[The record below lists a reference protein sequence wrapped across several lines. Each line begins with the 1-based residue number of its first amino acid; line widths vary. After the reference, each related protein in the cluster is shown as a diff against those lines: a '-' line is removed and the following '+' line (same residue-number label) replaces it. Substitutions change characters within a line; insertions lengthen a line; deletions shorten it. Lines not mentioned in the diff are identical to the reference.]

1 MMSTLHPLQQISFN
15 TAHQAHVI
23 EASAGTGKTWTI
35 ERLFIKALLEGTQA
49 DNVRLPL
56 AIENILVVTFTND
69 ATDELKSRIS
79 EQIQVTMTQ
88 MIYLRNNPD
97 IRSALSNDAFS
108 EYLMS
113 RLQQNE
119 FDKDIMILNRAVQNF
134 DQAAIYT
141 IHGFCNKILHDYQF
155 DCGVNADFELV
166 ASKTELINTL
176 VEDFIRRS
184 IITELKFAPDVDV
197 IMANLAAMFLDN
209 RGEDI
214 SLPEAIAAKLPK
226 DLFIVAKDGYRIKYN
241 LSGVEPNFAML
252 TNRELIKNS
261 DEFRLAKAQFLSAVI
276 NYLVINFPDLP
287 ANNFQVSYDE
297 LIQRVTD
304 TVRNN
309 SNLADKLYISFPLA
323 FVDEFQDTD
332 ALQWQIFSSIY
343 HLETNVRGH
352 LVVVGDPKQAI
363 YRFRGADVDT
373 YLDAKKQIGS
383 SLILEHNFRSHPNI
397 MNFVNQLFSLDNQ
410 RIDDVSLSFL
420 GAGIGYHPVIAAAN
434 NSELVLPTASELKSS
449 VAKRGVDANFY
460 DAEVQLVAVCGA
472 TKDLRQQKLL
482 ISMTFEILALLNE
495 NPELSGKIAILVT
508 KNREASEIVSF
519 LSRYGIR
526 ASELKLGSIY
536 ASTTAH
542 DLLLLFRSLLD
553 LSDRRSFIKAL
564 SSGLFNVPLHLLQ
577 LNMEAN
583 NQTLMLWQQ
592 RFFSYKQIWEA
603 QGIISMIYAF
613 LKDIELD
620 SQSGLDKEISRRTI
634 ANLWQLGELL
644 NREGELLKNNFELVF
659 WFDKRIKSVRQ
670 NVITELD
677 GSSEEL
683 IRLDNDDEQIIITT
697 QHKSKGLEYEVLFCP
712 YFKSGIQLDGTYD
725 FNYRRPFFSSYRD
738 GDKINP
744 TMVMD
749 SDVGHK
755 IVSNDNKEA
764 HRLNY
769 VALTR
774 AKSRIYIYLKQPTIT
789 KSTGKYNSLQR
800 PDKLV
805 ELFGYIAEDPL
816 DTSHPLFNYP
826 HFFCDNP
833 SLAIKNNVNLPGVSV
848 YNRDEL
854 SEKELDKLRLN
865 NADNKID
872 FLPLSLFAANIDLSP
887 RYSRQSYTALTRHD
901 STTQMVADYYVA
913 EPGEL
918 AKEITYRYS
927 VLNDKELSGAS
938 FGVLFHELCEN
949 YPLSDASFSTIL
961 HEHNV
966 VNEIYHKE
974 LKSMLEEVFNYPL
987 MDRLTLN
994 ALRSSS
1000 QHELEFN
1007 LLITNPVSFK
1017 NDLAILIA
1025 DYFGASHPFTEAVK
1039 SLDKINAGFL
1049 NGFIDLFFMYDNK
1062 YWVLDY
1068 KTNKLTVYPSAT
1080 NHEASENVLI
1090 ESMAD
1095 HHYYLQYLLYLVA
1108 IKRYLEQFFAIPDA
1122 SAMLGGAIYFYVR
1135 AVYQENQETYAG
1147 VYIDVNCQ
1155 NLIRDLD
1162 ALLKGNPDG

>member
-1 MMSTLHPLQQISFN
+1 MSKLHPLQQIGFN
-15 TAHQAHVI
+15 TAHRAYVI

-35 ERLFIKALLEGTQA
+35 ERLFIKALLEGTQV
-49 DNVRLPL
+49 DNASLPL
-56 AIENILVVTFTND
+56 AVENILVVTFTND

-79 EQIQVTMTQ
+79 EQIQATMTQ
-88 MIYLRNNPD
+88 MIYLHNN
-97 IRSALSNDAFS
+97 SGSNSTLTNDAFS
-108 EYLMS
+108 EYLVN

-119 FDKDIMILNRAVQNF
+119 FDKDITILNRAVQNF

-176 VEDFIRRS
+176 VEDFIRKH
-184 IITELKFAPDVDV
+184 IITELKFAAHIDI
-197 IMANLAAMFLDN
+197 IMANLAAMFIDN
-209 RGEDI
+209 RGGDL

-226 DLFIVAKDGYRIKYN
+226 DLFTIVGDGYQIKYN
-241 LSGVEPNFAML
+241 LSGVEPDFNAL
-252 TNRELIKNS
+252 TNRELMKNS
-261 DEFRLAKAQFLSAVI
+261 DEFRLAKAQFLAAVI
-276 NYLVINFPDLP
+276 NYLLATFPALP
-287 ANNFQVSYDE
+287 ANDFQISYDE

-304 TVRNN
+304 AVKNN
-309 SNLADKLYISFPLA
+309 ANLADKLYMSFPLA

-343 HLETNVRGH
+343 HLEGNVRGH

-373 YLDAKKQIGS
+373 YLEAKRQIGS

-410 RIDDVSLSFL
+410 RINDISHSFL
-420 GAGIGYHPVIAAAN
+420 GSGIGYHPVVAAA
-434 NSELVLPTASELKSS
+434 SDSDLILPSASELKSC
-449 VAKRGVDANFY
+449 VAKCGVEANFY

-472 TKDLRQQKLL
+472 TKDLRQEKLL

-495 NPELSGKIAILVT
+495 NPQLSGKIAILVT

-542 DLLLLFRSLLD
+542 DLLLLFHSLLD

-577 LNMEAN
+577 LNMGAD

-613 LKDIELD
+613 LKDVELN
-620 SQSGLDKEISRRTI
+620 SQSGIDKKISRRTI

-644 NREGELLKNNFELVF
+644 NRESELLKNNSELIF

-670 NVITELD
+670 NVQTELD

-683 IRLDNDDEQIIITT
+683 IRLDNDDEQIVITT

-712 YFKSGIQLDGTYD
+712 YFKSGVQLDGTYD

-738 GDKINP
+738 GDKINS
-744 TMVMD
+744 TMVID
-749 SDVGHK
+749 TEVGHK

-805 ELFGYIAEDPL
+805 ELFGYVADDPL
-816 DTSHPLFNYP
+816 DTSHSLFNYP
-826 HFFCDNP
+826 YFFGDNP
-833 SLAIKNNVNLPGVSV
+833 SLAIKNNINLSGVSV

-854 SEKELDKLRLN
+854 TGKELDKLRLN
-865 NADNKID
+865 DAGSKID
-872 FLPLSLFAANIDLSP
+872 LLGLSLFAVNVDLSP

-901 STTQMVADYYVA
+901 STNQMITDYYVA
-913 EPGEL
+913 EPGESD
-918 AKEITYRYS
+918 KEIIYRYS
-927 VLNDKELSGAS
+927 ILKDKELSGAS

-949 YPLSDASFSTIL
+949 YPLSDASLTTIL

-966 VNEIYHKE
+966 VNDVYREE
-974 LKSMLEEVFNYPL
+974 LKLMLEEAFNYPL
-987 MDRLTLN
+987 MDQLTLN
-994 ALRSSS
+994 NLRGSS

-1007 LLITNPVSFK
+1007 LLIANPASFK
-1017 NDLAILIA
+1017 SDVAVLLA
-1025 DYFGASHPFTEAVK
+1025 DYFGDSHPFSQAVK
-1039 SLDKINAGFL
+1039 SLDKINVGFL
-1049 NGFIDLFFMYDNK
+1049 NGFIDLFFMHDNK

-1068 KTNKLTVYPSAT
+1068 KTNKLTNYPSAT
-1080 NHEASENVLI
+1080 NHEVSENVLI
-1090 ESMAD
+1090 DSMAE

-1108 IKRYLEQFFAIPDA
+1108 VKRYLEQFFAIPDA
-1122 SAMLGGAIYFYVR
+1122 SRMLGGAIYFYVR
-1135 AVYQENQETYAG
+1135 AVYQENQEPSAG
-1147 VYIDVNCQ
+1147 VYLDSGCQ
-1155 NLIRDLD
+1155 DLIRDLD
-1162 ALLKGNPDG
+1162 ALLKGNRGG